1 MSAPCYARVAVNI
14 AQLTGLFDYAIPEEW
29 HDQVVPG
36 SLVTIP
42 FGRQIAQGIVVLL
55 TDDPA
60 VPNPKPLDSLLEKE
74 AVVTLQQLKL
84 AQWMAEENLSSI
96 SACLDMM
103 LPPGL
108 SQHADILLHLNELP
122 QDAELTP
129 LQHRIVKLL
138 QTRGD
143 LRGKQIDR
151 SFPRADWR
159 KSLPGLVKKGIVLT
173 SPILRPP
180 TVKAKTGRAVK
191 FIAMPETEEEL
202 KSLGKPGSA
211 PRERR
216 LKALKF
222 LQNESGEVKLPFVYA
237 ETGANAADLASLAEH
252 DFIEFSEVEIQRDP
266 LSHINPVSIK
276 PPQLTAEQ
284 ASVVEQLLK
293 QIDGLAPNLPN
304 LLQGVTSS
312 GKTEVYL
319 HAVEETLRLGKQA
332 VILVPEIS
340 LTPQT
345 VNRFMG
351 RFPGQV
357 GLIHSKLSDG
367 ERYDTWRRIRS
378 GEISVVVGARSALFA
393 PLNNLGLIVI
403 DECHDGSYHQE
414 DVEPR
419 YQAVSSAIAYARLTN
434 AVLVMGSAT
443 PEVEQLFQFR
453 QNRWNIFEL
462 PNRVL
467 AHQALYPDA
476 SGAPVASLPMPEIEI
491 VDMRSELVAG
501 NRSPLSR
508 SLQAGIADI
517 LEKRS
522 QAILFLNRRGSASY
536 VFCRDCGHVLRC
548 SRCNAPMTFHENES
562 LLVCHQCN
570 AKRQMPQKCPQCGST
585 RIKQFGLGTESL
597 QKMIAEQF
605 PKARLLRWDADT
617 ARKKGAHDLIMEH
630 FAQGRADILIGTQM
644 IAKGLDLPNVT
655 LVGVVLADVSL
666 NLPDFRAAER
676 TYQLI
681 TQVAGRAGRSSL
693 GGKVILQTFQ
703 PDHYAIQK
711 AAAYDFAGFEKIE
724 LNYRKETGYP
734 PYGRLVKLELSH
746 FNASQ
751 LEHAALETGEFIRHW
766 LFEKEWEET
775 VMIGPSPCF
784 YQRNAGRYRWQIL
797 LRGQRP
803 VELIRAHPLTTWQ
816 PPGVEVE
823 ITVDPVNLL

>member
-1 MSAPCYARVAVNI
+1 MNAQRYARVAVNI
-14 AQLTGLFDYAIPEEW
+14 PQLTGLFDYAIPEEW
-29 HDQVVPG
+29 QDQVKPG

-42 FGRQIAQGIVVLL
+42 FGRQLTQGIVVTL
-55 TDDPA
+55 TEDPA

-74 AVVTLQQLKL
+74 PVVTPQQIKL
-84 AQWMAEENLSSI
+84 AQWMSEENLTSL

-108 SQHADILLHLNELP
+108 SQHADILVQLIELP

-129 LQHRIVKLL
+129 LQHRIVSLL

-143 LRGKQIDR
+143 LRGKQLDR
-151 SFPRADWR
+151 SLPHMDWR
-159 KSLPGLVKKGIVLT
+159 KSLPGLVRKGIVLS
-173 SPILRPP
+173 SPILKPP
-180 TVKAKTGRAVK
+180 SAKAKTGRAVK
-191 FIAMPETEEEL
+191 FICMPDTDEAL
-202 KSLGKPGSA
+202 KSLGKSGSA
-211 PRERR
+211 ARERR
-216 LKALKF
+216 FKALQF

-237 ETGANAADLASLAEH
+237 ETGATSADLALLAEN

-266 LSHINPVSIK
+266 LARLNPINIK
-276 PPQLTAEQ
+276 PPQLTTEQ
-284 ASVVEQLLK
+284 ASVVERLK
-293 QIDGLAPNLPN
+293 QQLNGTAPNLPN

-319 HAVEETLRLGKQA
+319 HAVEEALRLGKQA

-345 VNRFMG
+345 VNRFLG

-378 GEISVVVGARSALFA
+378 GELSVVVGARSALFA
-393 PLNNLGLIVI
+393 PLKDLGLIVI

-419 YQAVSSAIAYARLTN
+419 YQAVSTAIAYARLTN
-434 AVLVMGSAT
+434 AVIIMGSAT
-443 PEVEQLFQFR
+443 PEVEQRFVFK

-476 SGAPVASLPMPEIEI
+476 SGAPIASLPMPDIEV
-491 VDMRSELVAG
+491 VDMRGELVAG

-508 SLQAGIADI
+508 ALQAGIAEI

-522 QAILFLNRRGSASY
+522 QAILFLNRRGSSSY

-562 LLVCHQCN
+562 LLICHQCN

-597 QKMIAEQF
+597 QKMITELF
-605 PKARLLRWDADT
+605 PKARTLRWDADT

-666 NLPDFRAAER
+666 NLPDFRAPER

-681 TQVAGRAGRSSL
+681 TQVAGRAGRSSQ

-711 AAAYDFAGFEKIE
+711 AAVYDFAGFEKME
-724 LNYRKETGYP
+724 LQYRQETGYP
-734 PYGRLVKLELSH
+734 PFSRLVKIELSH
-746 FNASQ
+746 YNANQ
-751 LEHAALETGEFIRHW
+751 LEHAALETGERIRHW
-766 LFEKEWEET
+766 LFEKDWEEI

-784 YQRNAGRYRWQIL
+784 YQRSSGRYRWQIL

-816 PPGVEVE
+816 PAGIEVE

>member
-1 MSAPCYARVAVNI
+1 MSSPGFARVAVNVPH
-14 AQLTGLFDYAIPEEW
+14 LTGLYDYAIPEAW
-29 HDQVVPG
+29 QGQVKPG

-42 FGRQIAQGIVVLL
+42 FGRQLTQGIVVTL

-60 VPNPKPLDSLLEKE
+60 VPNPKPLDSLVEKK
-74 AVVTLQQLKL
+74 AVVTPQQIKL
-84 AQWMAEENLSSI
+84 AQWMAEENLTSL
-96 SACLDMM
+96 SAYLELM

-108 SQHADILLHLNELP
+108 SQHADILVHLVDLP
-122 QDAELTP
+122 KDVELTP
-129 LQHRIVKLL
+129 LQNRIISLL

-143 LRGKQIDR
+143 LRGKQLDR
-151 SFPRADWR
+151 SLPHMDWR
-159 KSLPGLVKKGIVLT
+159 KSLPGLVKKGIAVS
-173 SPILRPP
+173 SPILKPP
-180 TVKAKTGRAVK
+180 SAKAKTGRAVK
-191 FIAMPETEEEL
+191 FTSMPKTDEAL
-202 KSLGKPGSA
+202 KSLGRPGS
-211 PRERR
+211 PVRERR
-216 LKALKF
+216 LKALHF
-222 LQNESGEVKLPFVYA
+222 LQTESGEVKLPFVYA
-237 ETGANAADLASLAEH
+237 ETGATAADLTKLAELG
-252 DFIEFSEVEIQRDP
+252 FIEFSEVEIQRDP
-266 LSHINPVSIK
+266 LARINPVNIN

-284 ASVVEQLLK
+284 ASVVEQLRYQLN
-293 QIDGLAPNLPN
+293 GTTPNLPN

-319 HAVEETLRLGKQA
+319 HAVEEALRLGKQA

-345 VNRFMG
+345 VNRFLG
-351 RFPGQV
+351 RFPGRV
-357 GLIHSKLSDG
+357 GLIHSKLSVG
-367 ERYDTWRRIRS
+367 ERYDTWRKIRS

-393 PLNNLGLIVI
+393 PLSDLGLIVI

-419 YQAVSSAIAYARLTN
+419 YQAVSAAIAYARLTN
-434 AVLVMGSAT
+434 AVFIMGSAT
-443 PEVEQLFQFR
+443 PEVEQRFLFK

-467 AHQALYPDA
+467 AHQALYPNA
-476 SGAPVASLPMPEIEI
+476 SGEPVATLPMPDIEV
-491 VDMRSELVAG
+491 VDMRGELVAG

-508 SLQAGIADI
+508 ALQNGIAEV
-517 LEKRS
+517 LERRS

-536 VFCRDCGHVLRC
+536 VFCRDCGYVLRC
-548 SRCNAPMTFHENES
+548 SRCNAPMTYHENES

-570 AKRQMPQKCPQCGST
+570 AKRQMPQKCPQCVST

-597 QKMIAEQF
+597 QKMIAELF
-605 PKARLLRWDADT
+605 PKARTLRWDADT

-630 FAQGRADILIGTQM
+630 FAQGRADLLIGTQM

-666 NLPDFRAAER
+666 NLPDFRAPER

-681 TQVAGRAGRSSL
+681 TQVAGRAGRSSQ

-711 AAAYDFAGFEKIE
+711 AAAYDFAGFEKTE
-724 LNYRKETGYP
+724 LQYRQETGYP
-734 PYGRLVKLELSH
+734 PYARLVKIELSH
-746 FNASQ
+746 YNPTQ
-751 LEHAALETGEFIRHW
+751 LERAALETSEHIRHW
-766 LFEKEWEET
+766 LFEKDWDET

-784 YQRNAGRYRWQIL
+784 YQRSNGRYRWQIL

-803 VELIRAHPLTTWQ
+803 VELIRAHPLATWQ
-816 PPGVEVE
+816 PASVTVE

>member
-1 MSAPCYARVAVNI
+1 LSAPRFARVAVNI
-14 AQLTGLFDYAIPEEW
+14 TQLTGLFDYAIPEEW
-29 HDQVVPG
+29 QDQVKPG

-42 FGRQIAQGIVVLL
+42 FGRQLTQGIVLML

-60 VPNPKPLDSLLEKE
+60 VPNPKALGSLVEKE
-74 AVVTLQQLKL
+74 VVVTPQQIKL
-84 AQWMAEENLSSI
+84 AQWMADENLSSL
-96 SACLDMM
+96 SACLELM

-108 SQHADILLHLNELP
+108 SQHSDILVHLVELP
-122 QDAELTP
+122 QDVELTS
-129 LQHRIVKLL
+129 LQNRIISLL
-138 QTRGD
+138 QKRGD
-143 LRGKQIDR
+143 LHGKQLDH
-151 SFPRADWR
+151 SLPHMDWR
-159 KSLPGLVKKGIVLT
+159 KSLPGLVKKGIVLS
-173 SPILRPP
+173 SPILKPP
-180 TVKAKTGRAVK
+180 SAKAKTGRAVK
-191 FIAMPETEEEL
+191 FVAMPETDEAL
-202 KSLGKPGSA
+202 KSLGKTGSA
-211 PRERR
+211 AHSRR
-216 LKALKF
+216 LKALQF
-222 LQNESGEVKLPFVYA
+222 LQNEPGEVKLPFVYA
-237 ETGANAADLASLAEH
+237 ETGANAADLSLLAEH
-252 DFIEFSEVEIQRDP
+252 GFIDFSEVEIQRDP
-266 LSHINPVSIK
+266 LAKLNPVNIK

-284 ASVVEQLLK
+284 ASVVKRLK
-293 QIDGLAPNLPN
+293 QQINGLEPNLPN

-319 HAVEETLRLGKQA
+319 HAVEEALRLGKQA
-332 VILVPEIS
+332 IILVPEIS

-345 VNRFMG
+345 VNRFLG
-351 RFPGQV
+351 RFPGRV

-419 YQAVSSAIAYARLTN
+419 YQAVGTAIAYARLTN
-434 AVLVMGSAT
+434 AILIMGSAT
-443 PEVEQLFQFR
+443 PEVEQRFLFK
-453 QNRWNIFEL
+453 QNKWNIFEL

-476 SGAPVASLPMPEIEI
+476 SGVPAATLPMPDIEV
-491 VDMRSELVAG
+491 VDMRGELVAG

-508 SLQAGIADI
+508 ALQTGITEV
-517 LEKRS
+517 LERGS

-548 SRCNAPMTFHENES
+548 SRCNAPMTFHEHES

-570 AKRQMPQKCPQCGST
+570 AKRQMPQKCPQCGSS

-605 PKARLLRWDADT
+605 PKARTLRWDADT
-617 ARKKGAHDLIMEH
+617 ARKKGAHDLIMDQ
-630 FAQGRADILIGTQM
+630 FARGRADLLIGTQM

-681 TQVAGRAGRSSL
+681 TQVAGRAGRSSQ

-703 PDHYAIQK
+703 PEHYAIQK
-711 AAAYDFAGFEKIE
+711 AAAYDFAGFEKTE
-724 LNYRKETGYP
+724 LQYRQQTGYP
-734 PYGRLVKLELSH
+734 PYTRLVKIELSH
-746 FNASQ
+746 YNASQ
-751 LEHAALETGEFIRHW
+751 LERAAIETGERIRHW
-766 LFEKEWEET
+766 LFEKDWEES

-784 YQRNAGRYRWQIL
+784 YQRSNGRYRWQIL
-797 LRGQRP
+797 LRGHRL
-803 VELIRAHPLTTWQ
+803 VDLMRAHPLATWQ
-816 PPGVEVE
+816 PAGVQVE
-823 ITVDPVNLL
+823 ITVDPVKLL

>member
-1 MSAPCYARVAVNI
+1 LSAPRFARVAVNI
-14 AQLTGLFDYAIPEEW
+14 TQLSGLFDYAIPEEW
-29 HDQVVPG
+29 QDQVKPG

-42 FGRQIAQGIVVLL
+42 FGRQLTQGIVVVL

-60 VPNPKPLDSLLEKE
+60 VPNPKPLDSVLEKE
-74 AVVTLQQLKL
+74 AVVTPQQIKL
-84 AQWMAEENLSSI
+84 AQWMSEENLTGL

-108 SQHADILLHLNELP
+108 SQHADILVHLLDLP

-129 LQHRIVKLL
+129 LQNRIVSLL

-143 LRGKQIDR
+143 LRGKQLDH
-151 SFPRADWR
+151 SLPHMDWR
-159 KSLPGLVKKGIVLT
+159 KSLPGLVKKGIALS
-173 SPILRPP
+173 SPILKPP
-180 TVKAKTGRAVK
+180 SVKAKTGRAVK
-191 FIAMPETEEEL
+191 FISMPESDDEL
-202 KSLGKPGSA
+202 KCLGKPGSA

-216 LKALKF
+216 LKALQF

-237 ETGANAADLASLAEH
+237 ETGANAADLTSLAEH

-266 LSHINPVSIK
+266 LSHINPVSVK

-284 ASVVEQLLK
+284 ASVVEQLIK
-293 QIDGLAPNLPN
+293 QIGGLTPNLPN

-319 HAVEETLRLGKQA
+319 HTVEEALRLGKQA

-345 VNRFMG
+345 VDRFLG
-351 RFPGQV
+351 RFPGRV

-367 ERYDTWRRIRS
+367 ERYDTWRRIRT

-393 PLNNLGLIVI
+393 PLSNLGLIVI

-419 YQAVSSAIAYARLTN
+419 YQAVSTAIAYARLTN
-434 AVLVMGSAT
+434 SVLIMGSAT
-443 PEVEQLFQFR
+443 PEVEQRFLFK

-476 SGAPVASLPMPEIEI
+476 SGAPVTSLPMPDIEV
-491 VDMRSELVAG
+491 VDMRAELVAG

-508 SLQAGIADI
+508 ALQTGITEI
-517 LEKRS
+517 LERHS
-522 QAILFLNRRGSASY
+522 QAILFLNRRGSSSY
-536 VFCRDCGHVLRC
+536 VFCRDCGYVLRC
-548 SRCNAPMTFHENES
+548 SRCNAPMTYHENES
-562 LLVCHQCN
+562 LLICHQCN

-666 NLPDFRAAER
+666 NLPDFRAPER

-711 AAAYDFAGFEKIE
+711 AAAYDFASFEKIE

-734 PYGRLVKLELSH
+734 PYARLVKIELSH
-746 FNASQ
+746 YNVSQ
-751 LEHAALETGEFIRHW
+751 LERAAVETGERIRNW
-766 LFEKEWEET
+766 LFDKDWEEI

-784 YQRNAGRYRWQIL
+784 YQRTAGRYRWQIL

-803 VELIRAHPLTTWQ
+803 VELMRAHPLATWQ
-816 PPGVEVE
+816 PAGVEVQ

>member
-1 MSAPCYARVAVNI
+1 LSSPGFARVAVNVPH
-14 AQLTGLFDYAIPEEW
+14 LTGLYDYAIPEAW
-29 HDQVVPG
+29 QGQVKPG
-36 SLVTIP
+36 TLVTIP
-42 FGRQIAQGIVVLL
+42 FGRQLTQGIVVTL

-60 VPNPKPLDSLLEKE
+60 VPNPKPLDSLVEKK
-74 AVVTLQQLKL
+74 AVVTPQQIQL
-84 AQWMAEENLSSI
+84 AQWMADENLTSL

-108 SQHADILLHLNELP
+108 SQHADILVQLVDLP

-129 LQHRIVKLL
+129 LQNRIVSLL
-138 QTRGD
+138 QKRGD
-143 LRGKQIDR
+143 LRGKQLDH
-151 SFPRADWR
+151 SLPHMDWR
-159 KSLPGLVKKGIVLT
+159 KSLPGLVKKGIAIS
-173 SPILRPP
+173 SPILKPP
-180 TVKAKTGRAVK
+180 SAKAKTGRAVK
-191 FIAMPETEEEL
+191 FTSMPETDVAL
-202 KSLGKPGSA
+202 KSLGKPGS
-211 PRERR
+211 PVRERR
-216 LKALKF
+216 LKALHF
-222 LQNESGEVKLPFVYA
+222 LQIESGEVKLPFVYA
-237 ETGANAADLASLAEH
+237 ETGATAADLTKLAEFG
-252 DFIEFSEVEIQRDP
+252 FIEFSEVEIQRDP
-266 LSHINPVSIK
+266 LARINPVNIK

-284 ASVVEQLLK
+284 ASVVEQLKNQLN
-293 QIDGLAPNLPN
+293 GTTPNLPN

-319 HAVEETLRLGKQA
+319 HAVEEALRLGKQA

-345 VNRFMG
+345 VNRFLG
-351 RFPGQV
+351 RFPGRV
-357 GLIHSKLSDG
+357 GLIHSKLSVG
-367 ERYDTWRRIRS
+367 ERYDTWRKIRN

-393 PLNNLGLIVI
+393 PLSDPGLIVI

-419 YQAVSSAIAYARLTN
+419 YQAVSAAIAYARLTN
-434 AVLVMGSAT
+434 AVFIMGSAT
-443 PEVEQLFQFR
+443 PEVEQRFLFK

-476 SGAPVASLPMPEIEI
+476 SGEPVATLPMPDIEV
-491 VDMRSELVAG
+491 VDMRGELVAG

-508 SLQAGIADI
+508 ALQTGIAEV
-517 LEKRS
+517 LERRS

-536 VFCRDCGHVLRC
+536 VFCRDCGYVLRC
-548 SRCNAPMTFHENES
+548 SRCNAPMTYHENES

-597 QKMIAEQF
+597 QKMIAELF
-605 PKARLLRWDADT
+605 PKARTLRWDADT

-630 FAQGRADILIGTQM
+630 FAQGRADLLIGTQM

-666 NLPDFRAAER
+666 NLPDFRAPER
-676 TYQLI
+676 TFQLI
-681 TQVAGRAGRSSL
+681 TQVAGRAGRSSK

-711 AAAYDFAGFEKIE
+711 AAAYDFAGFEKTE
-724 LNYRKETGYP
+724 LQYRQETGYP
-734 PYGRLVKLELSH
+734 PYARLVKIELSH
-746 FNASQ
+746 YNPNQ
-751 LEHAALETGEFIRHW
+751 LERAALETGERIRHW
-766 LFEKEWEET
+766 LFEKDWDET

-784 YQRNAGRYRWQIL
+784 YQRSNGRYRWQIL

-803 VELIRAHPLTTWQ
+803 VELIRAHPLATWQ
-816 PPGVEVE
+816 PAGVTVE

>member
-1 MSAPCYARVAVNI
+1 MSASRYARVAVNI
-14 AQLTGLFDYAIPEEW
+14 AQLTGLFDYAIPEDW
-29 HDQVVPG
+29 QGQVVPG

-42 FGRQIAQGIVVLL
+42 FGRQLAQGIVVVL

-74 AVVTLQQLKL
+74 PVVTPQQIKL
-84 AQWMAEENLSSI
+84 AQWMSEENLTGL

-108 SQHADILLHLNELP
+108 SQHADILVHLMDYP
-122 QDAELTP
+122 KVADLTP
-129 LQHRIVKLL
+129 LQNRIVSLL

-159 KSLPGLVKKGIVLT
+159 KSLPGLIKKGVVQST
-173 SPILRPP
+173 PVLRPP
-180 TVKAKTGRAVK
+180 SAKAKTGRAVK
-191 FIAMPETEEEL
+191 FMSMPETDEEL

-216 LKALKF
+216 LKALTF

-237 ETGANAADLASLAEH
+237 ETGAKAADLALLAEH
-252 DFIEFSEVEIQRDP
+252 EFIDFSEVEIQRDP

-284 ASVVEQLLK
+284 TSVVEQLLK
-293 QIDGLAPNLPN
+293 QINGKVPNLPN

-351 RFPGQV
+351 RFPGRV

-393 PLNNLGLIVI
+393 PLCALGLIVI

-419 YQAVSSAIAYARLTN
+419 YQAVSTAIAYARLTN
-434 AVLVMGSAT
+434 TVLVMGSAT

-467 AHQALYPDA
+467 AHQTLYPDA
-476 SGAPVASLPMPEIEI
+476 SGAPVTSLPMPAIEV
-491 VDMRSELVAG
+491 VDMRAELVAG
-501 NRSPLSR
+501 NRSALSR
-508 SLQAGIADI
+508 SLQAGIAGI
-517 LEKRS
+517 LEKHS

-536 VFCRDCGHVLRC
+536 VFCRDCGYVLRC

-597 QKMIAEQF
+597 EKMIAEQF

-617 ARKKGAHDLIMEH
+617 ARKKGAHDQIMEH

-703 PDHYAIQK
+703 PEHYAIQK

-734 PYGRLVKLELSH
+734 PYGRLVKIELSH
-746 FNASQ
+746 YNASQ
-751 LEHAALETGEFIRHW
+751 LERAVVETGERIRHW
-766 LFEKEWEET
+766 LFEKEWEEE

-803 VELIRAHPLTTWQ
+803 VELVRAHPLATWQ
-816 PPGVEVE
+816 PPGVEAE

>member
-1 MSAPCYARVAVNI
+1 MSAPRYARVAVNI
-14 AQLTGLFDYAIPEEW
+14 TQLTGLFDYAIPEEW
-29 HDQVVPG
+29 LDQVVPG

-42 FGRQIAQGIVVLL
+42 FGRQLTQGIVVVL

-60 VPNPKPLDSLLEKE
+60 VPNPKPIDSLLEKE
-74 AVVTLQQLKL
+74 AVVTPQQIKL
-84 AQWMAEENLSSI
+84 AQWMSEENLTGL

-108 SQHADILLHLNELP
+108 SQHADILVHLMEYP
-122 QDAELTP
+122 RVTELTP
-129 LQHRIVKLL
+129 LQNRIVSLL

-159 KSLPGLVKKGIVLT
+159 KSLPGLVKKGIVLS

-180 TVKAKTGRAVK
+180 TAKAKTGRAVK
-191 FIAMPETEEEL
+191 FISMPETDEEL

-216 LKALKF
+216 LKALNF

-237 ETGANAADLASLAEH
+237 ETGAHAADLASLAEH

-293 QIDGLAPNLPN
+293 QINGLAPNLPN

-351 RFPGQV
+351 RFPGRV

-367 ERYDTWRRIRS
+367 ERYDTWRRIRT

-419 YQAVSSAIAYARLTN
+419 YQAVSTAIAYARLIN
-434 AVLVMGSAT
+434 AALVMGSAT

-467 AHQALYPDA
+467 AHQSLYPDA
-476 SGAPVASLPMPEIEI
+476 SGAPVASLPMPDIEV
-491 VDMRSELVAG
+491 VDMRAELVAG

-508 SLQAGIADI
+508 SLQAGIAEI
-517 LEKRS
+517 LEKHS

-570 AKRQMPQKCPQCGST
+570 AKRQMPQKCPQCSST

-605 PKARLLRWDADT
+605 PNARLLRWDADT
-617 ARKKGAHDLIMEH
+617 ARKKGAHDLIMEN

-703 PDHYAIQK
+703 PENYAIQK
-711 AAAYDFAGFEKIE
+711 AAAYDFAGFEMIE

-734 PYGRLVKLELSH
+734 PYGRLVKIELSH
-746 FNASQ
+746 YNASQ
-751 LEHAALETGEFIRHW
+751 LEWAVQETGERIRHW

-803 VELIRAHPLTTWQ
+803 VELVRAHPLATWQ
-816 PPGVEVE
+816 PPGVDVQ

>member
-1 MSAPCYARVAVNI
+1 MNAPSFARVAVNI
-14 AQLTGLFDYAIPEEW
+14 TQLSGLFDYAIPEAW
-29 HDQVVPG
+29 RDQVKPG

-42 FGRQIAQGIVVLL
+42 FGRQLTQGIVVTL

-60 VPNPKPLDSLLEKE
+60 VPNPKTLDSLLEKD
-74 AVVTLQQLKL
+74 AVVTPQQIKL
-84 AQWMAEENLSSI
+84 AQWMAEENLSSL
-96 SACLDMM
+96 SACLELM

-108 SQHADILLHLNELP
+108 SQHADVLVHLVEVP
-122 QDAELTP
+122 QEADLTP
-129 LQHRIVKLL
+129 LQNRIISLL
-138 QTRGD
+138 QKRGD
-143 LRGKQIDR
+143 LRGKQLDH
-151 SFPRADWR
+151 SLPHMDWR
-159 KSLPGLVKKGIVLT
+159 KSLPGLLKKGIALS
-173 SPILRPP
+173 SPILKPP
-180 TVKAKTGRAVK
+180 SAKVKTGRAVK
-191 FIAMPETEEEL
+191 FISMPETEEAL
-202 KSLGKPGSA
+202 KSLGKTGSTA
-211 PRERR
+211 RERR
-216 LKALKF
+216 LKALQF
-222 LQNESGEVKLPFVYA
+222 LQNESTEVKLPFVYA
-237 ETGANAADLASLAEH
+237 ETGANAADLTLLAEH
-252 DFIEFSEVEIQRDP
+252 EFIEFSEIEIQRDP
-266 LSHINPVSIK
+266 LARLNPVIIK
-276 PPQLTAEQ
+276 PHQLTAEQ
-284 ASVVEQLLK
+284 AFVVEQLK
-293 QIDGLAPNLPN
+293 QQFNSNEPKLPN

-319 HAVEETLRLGKQA
+319 NAVEEVLHLGKQA

-345 VNRFMG
+345 VNRFLG

-367 ERYDTWRRIRS
+367 ERYDTWRKMRS

-393 PLNNLGLIVI
+393 PLINLGLIVI

-419 YQAVSSAIAYARLTN
+419 YQAVNTAIAYARLTN
-434 AVLVMGSAT
+434 AVFIMGSAT
-443 PEVEQLFQFR
+443 PEVEQRFLFN

-476 SGAPVASLPMPEIEI
+476 SEVPAAALPMPNIEV
-491 VDMRSELVAG
+491 VDMRGELVAG

-508 SLQAGIADI
+508 ALQTGIEEI
-517 LEKRS
+517 LERRT

-548 SRCNAPMTFHENES
+548 SRCNAPMTFHEYES

-605 PKARLLRWDADT
+605 PKARTLRWDADT
-617 ARKKGAHDLIMEH
+617 ARKKGAHDLIMDQFSH
-630 FAQGRADILIGTQM
+630 GKADILIGTQM

-666 NLPDFRAAER
+666 NLPDFRAPER

-681 TQVAGRAGRSSL
+681 TQVAGRAGRSSQ

-703 PDHYAIQK
+703 PEHYAIQK
-711 AAAYDFAGFEKIE
+711 AAAYDFTGFEKTE
-724 LNYRKETGYP
+724 LQYRKQTGYP
-734 PYGRLVKLELSH
+734 PYARLVKIELNH
-746 FNASQ
+746 YNASQ
-751 LEHAALETGEFIRHW
+751 LEHAALETGERIRHW
-766 LFEKEWEET
+766 LFEKDWEEI

-784 YQRNAGRYRWQIL
+784 YQRSNGRYRWQIL

-803 VELIRAHPLTTWQ
+803 VELMRTHPLATWQ
-816 PPGVEVE
+816 PAGVEVE
-823 ITVDPVNLL
+823 IMVDPVNLL